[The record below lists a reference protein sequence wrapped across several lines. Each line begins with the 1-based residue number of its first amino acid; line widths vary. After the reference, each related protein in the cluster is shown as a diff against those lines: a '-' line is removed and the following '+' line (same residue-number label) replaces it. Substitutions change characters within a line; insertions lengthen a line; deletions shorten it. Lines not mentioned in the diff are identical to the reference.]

1 MSFDS
6 LEDGEI
12 TFSWNSE
19 DEQDMNLKKWELA
32 KVFQAKEKTWS
43 KFQEI
48 ECGEIEVQYF
58 GLVGRKGD

>member
-6 LEDGEI
+6 SEDGEI
-12 TFSWNSE
+12 AFSWSSE
-19 DEQDMNLKKWELA
+19 DEQNMNLKTWKLA

-48 ECGEIEVQYF
+48 ECGEREVQQF
-58 GLVGRKGD
+58 GLVGGKGD

>member
-48 ECGEIEVQYF
+48 ECGEIEVQ
-58 GLVGRKGD
+58 

>member
-6 LEDGEI
+6 SEDGEI
-12 TFSWNSE
+12 AFSWSSE
-19 DEQDMNLKKWELA
+19 DEQNMNLKTWKLA

-48 ECGEIEVQYF
+48 ECGKEKYSS
-58 GLVGRKGD
+58 LVW